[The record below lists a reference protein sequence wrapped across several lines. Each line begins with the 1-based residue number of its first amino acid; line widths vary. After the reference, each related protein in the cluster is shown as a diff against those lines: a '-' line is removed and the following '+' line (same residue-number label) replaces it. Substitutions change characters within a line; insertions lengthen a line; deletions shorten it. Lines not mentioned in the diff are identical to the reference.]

1 MHRAHEYLAKVAVEV
16 CDGLLIHQLLGR
28 LKAGDIPAEVRVR
41 CIDALVDGYFV
52 PGTCV
57 QAGYPMEMR
66 YAGPREALLHAV
78 FRQNHGCSHLVVGRD
93 HAGVGDHYG
102 PLDAQRIFDE
112 IPRDALELRPLKIDW
127 TFFCSACDGMAS
139 ARTCPHGPERR
150 LLISGTR
157 VREMLASGEAVDEH
171 FSRPEVLAIL
181 REYYAGLD
189 QRVEAGLHSH

>member
-1 MHRAHEYLAKVAVEV
+1 M
-16 CDGLLIHQLLGR
+16 
-28 LKAGDIPAEVRVR
+28 R
-41 CIDALVDGYFV
+41 CIDTLVERYFV

-78 FRQNHGCSHLVVGRD
+78 FRQNFGCSHLVVGRD
-93 HAGVGDHYG
+93 HAGVGSYYG
-102 PLDAQRIFDE
+102 PLDAQRIFDQ
-112 IPRDALELRPLKIDW
+112 IPADALELRPLRIDW
-127 TFFCSACDGMAS
+127 TFFCTGCDGMAS
-139 ARTCPHGPERR
+139 SRTCPHDPALR

-157 VREMLASGEAVDEH
+157 VREMLASGEDIDPH

-189 QRVEAGLHSH
+189 ARVEAGSPAH